1 MNMGITP
8 EELGH
13 KLQRMKEE
21 EKRREKKDHVK
32 KLVRRNLLDGLQLNV
47 DKHLR
52 DLHSDNA

>member
-32 KLVRRNLLDGLQLNV
+32 KLVKRNLLDGLQLNV